1 MILSKNTA
9 VAKKKI
15 TAIAKKI
22 MDYAQNRGIHGDFLT
37 ALMLNIARYF
47 A

>member
-9 VAKKKI
+9 VAKKI